1 MRLVRVLSCVTFSA
15 LAIAACS
22 KPAPTPKPEARAG
35 AAAPEA
41 EEASGPEIPAD
52 QLPLI
57 KAGLWETVQTAEG
70 KAPRVERRCE
80 SGKRM
85 PVTLGQGC
93 DKITL
98 HKSALGTYTYAAQCG
113 AGDNSVRILM
123 KAKGDFQSRYA
134 VDFTTTLKLAGA
146 ADVVDTSHRE
156 FKYVGACPA
165 GMEAAD

>member
-22 KPAPTPKPEARAG
+22 KPATSPKPEARAG
-35 AAAPEA
+35 VAAPEPA
-41 EEASGPEIPAD
+41 EALGPEIPAD
-52 QLPLI
+52 QLPVI
-57 KAGLWETVQTAEG
+57 KSGLWETVETGDG

-93 DKITL
+93 DKVSL
-98 HKSALGTYTYAAQCG
+98 HRSALGTYTYAAQCG
-113 AGDNSVRILM
+113 SGENSVHILM
-123 KAKGDFQSRYA
+123 RAKGDFQSRYS
-134 VDFTTTLKLAGA
+134 VDFTTALKMGGA
-146 ADVVDTSHRE
+146 PDVVDTAHRE

-165 GMEAAD
+165 GMEPAD